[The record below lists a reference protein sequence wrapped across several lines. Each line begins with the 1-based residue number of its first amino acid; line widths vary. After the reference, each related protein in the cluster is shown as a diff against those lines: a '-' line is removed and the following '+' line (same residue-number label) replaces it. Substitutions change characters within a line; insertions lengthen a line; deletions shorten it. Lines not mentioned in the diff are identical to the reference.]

1 MAADEEEDDDTVSDA
16 PRKKG
21 PVSKLPARFTVKG
34 TLGEGGMGTVVEAYD
49 RVLSRDVA
57 IKILGAEQHADPAVG
72 TRFLRE
78 ARAAARLRHPGIVQ
92 VHDVDVDGGFI
103 VMEIVRG
110 ESLSARLWR
119 EKKLPVEEVRRIGSA
134 IARALAAAHAEGII
148 HRDVKPANVL
158 LGTGGEIKLADFG
171 VAHFGDSELTMP
183 GTRVGTPAYMAPEQ
197 LRGKDVDARADVY
210 SAGVT
215 LFEAAIGERPADER
229 DADHYAQLLA
239 ATGDQVLSAA
249 ITRAIR
255 DRASERFADGAA
267 FASALEATE
276 VPASLPKAKVPAPRA
291 RWPIALAV
299 IACAGAAGGIA
310 RYMRDH
316 HAKAPVAA
324 HRTIALLPFTETTK
338 NPMLDFASAGLPNLL
353 GLELHGV
360 SDVNVIGYYKLVGVA
375 GQGAPHQMW
384 VAAAKQLGADIIVE
398 GEITGSGDNVHVAI
412 AVDGIDGRHID
423 RIERDASVQSVPE
436 VVRQT
441 APSIAKIVV
450 GHDVDVASA
459 SHSFDADRELQLG
472 IAALEREKLPEAVD
486 HLKAAIHHDP
496 ANALAHY
503 YYAIAL
509 TWSVPPAEPAL
520 AEIDAAVRSGKLDDA
535 QKGLLG
541 GAAKIATLDY
551 AGCVDVMR
559 PLAERYPDNRE
570 VLYVLFECLFHGGQP
585 AEAMSIYRR
594 INAIA
599 PKFRLALIHAFTFYV
614 SHFDEQGIT
623 WVLSLA
629 EPTGDAYN
637 PGWEPDVLSARR
649 EYGQVIELM
658 SRELPAAA
666 PDVARIYQGELLKA
680 YMLSGQT
687 ELAEAI
693 LDKLAETWPEDA
705 PTRLG
710 FANVRGDEAARRK
723 WLDASMRGYAT
734 LAPGPTRALS
744 LAMLVSQILPV
755 ATRADLEA
763 IRDALPDSLVPG
775 YERSLNMQLGQAL
788 LADALDDTARVT
800 ELATAPYPEVA
811 ELAHGILAHRAGD
824 HAAAIRAFRAS
835 IAASGD
841 ARFLM
846 SQWWLLARELAAAS
860 DHTGVVS
867 ACDEVIRPRLIM
879 NWGWGAYVSPCL
891 QLTAEADEAV
901 GKIGD
906 ARAAWTRIVSLRT
919 KAPAGDPLVTS
930 AKAALARLPQQ

>member
-1 MAADEEEDDDTVSDA
+1 MAGEEDDDNTVSDS
-16 PRKKG
+16 PRKSG
-21 PVSKLPARFTVKG
+21 SVSKLPARFTVKG

-57 IKILGAEQHADPAVG
+57 IKILGADQHADSAVG

-92 VHDVDVDGGFI
+92 VHDVDVEGGFI

-134 IARALAAAHAEGII
+134 LARALAAAHAEGII

-158 LGTGGEIKLADFG
+158 LGTSGEIKLADFG

-215 LFEAAIGERPADER
+215 LFEAAIGERPSDDR
-229 DADHYAQLLA
+229 DADHVGQLLQ

-249 ITRAIR
+249 IARAIR
-255 DRASERFADGAA
+255 DKPSERFADGGA
-267 FASALEATE
+267 FAAALEATE
-276 VPASLPKAKVPAPRA
+276 VPASLPKAKVPAPRP
-291 RWPIALAV
+291 RWPIAVGV
-299 IACAGAAGGIA
+299 IALAGAAGGVA
-310 RYMRDH
+310 RYVRDH
-316 HAKAPVAA
+316 RAKALVGA
-324 HRTIALLPFTETTK
+324 HHTLALLPFTEATK
-338 NPMLDFASAGLPNLL
+338 NPMLDFASEGLPNLL
-353 GLELHGV
+353 ALELHGV
-360 SDVNVIGYYKLVGVA
+360 PDVNVIGYYKLAGVA
-375 GQGAPHQMW
+375 GQGAPHQIW

-398 GEITGSGDNVHVAI
+398 GEITGAGDNVHVAI
-412 AVDGIDGRHID
+412 AIDGIDGRHLE
-423 RIERDASVQSVPE
+423 RIERDANVQSVPE
-436 VVRQT
+436 VVRET
-441 APSIAKIVV
+441 APTIAKIAI
-450 GHDVDVASA
+450 GRDVDVASA
-459 SHSFDADRELQLG
+459 AHSFDADRELQLG
-472 IAALEREKLPEAVD
+472 IAALEREKLDQAVD
-486 HLKAAIHHDP
+486 HLKAAIHDDP
-496 ANALAHY
+496 ENGLAHY

-520 AEIDAAVRSGKLDDA
+520 AEIDKAIKSGKLDDA

-551 AGCVDVMR
+551 PGCYDVMR

-570 VLYVLFECLFHGGQP
+570 LLYVLFECLFHGGQP
-585 AEAMSIYRR
+585 AEAMSVYRR
-594 INAIA
+594 IHAIA

-614 SHFDEQGIT
+614 SHFDEQGIS

-658 SRELPAAA
+658 SRELQNATPEL
-666 PDVARIYQGELLKA
+666 ARLYQGELLRA

-693 LDKLAETWPEDA
+693 LDKLAETGPEDA
-705 PTRLG
+705 ATRLG
-710 FANVRGDEAARRK
+710 FANARGDEAARRK
-723 WLDASMRGYAT
+723 WLDAVMRTYAT
-734 LAPGPTRALS
+734 QAPGPTRALS

-755 ATRADLEA
+755 ATHDDLDA
-763 IRDALPDSLVPG
+763 IAKALPDAIVPG
-775 YERSLNMQLGQAL
+775 YERSLNLQLGETL
-788 LADALDDTARVT
+788 LADALDDTARLD
-800 ELATAPYPEVA
+800 ELAKAPYPEVA
-811 ELAHGILAHRAGD
+811 GLAHGVIARRAGD
-824 HAAAIRAFRAS
+824 HGAAIKALRAS

-841 ARFLM
+841 ARFM
-846 SQWWLLARELAAAS
+846 ASQWWLLARELAATS
-860 DHTGVVS
+860 DHTGVVT
-867 ACDEVIRPRLIM
+867 ACDEVIRPRILL
-879 NWGWGAYVSPCL
+879 NWGWGAYVAPCL
-891 QLTAEADEAV
+891 QLTAEADEAL

-906 ARAAWTRIVSLRT
+906 ARAAWKRILSLRT
-919 KAPAGDPLVTS
+919 KAPPGDALVVAARS
-930 AKAALARLPQQ
+930 ALARLPQQ